1 MKNIYLPR
9 YKKILLFC
17 VFLLGTQ
24 LTFAQTLPLPTNVT
38 PNQVY
43 CTSVSLTLQ
52 ATCSEGE
59 PIWYDENDNEIF
71 DLDVTINTPVVYTVL
86 CEDVCSCNTSDPVFV
101 SFGPLA
107 PVVNTRSQVACD
119 GQQVKLMASCPRGIV
134 EWFVN
139 DTSNPLDPTNL
150 TITVTEPATYLVR
163 CNDASEPCVT
173 NTVPVSI
180 SLGANPISP
189 PTTYNSSETICR
201 GTEVPLSATCPA
213 GQGFF
218 FEDDGLTEINAT
230 SVSPTSTSSY
240 KVRCED
246 GFDCPSSFES
256 FTISVTIPPVPSGV
270 TNPTVCRGEMVTLT
284 ASCSAGEN
292 AVWYLENEFTP
303 LANTTFVASAS
314 YTYKVRCETIADSTC
329 VSDFVSSTL
338 TVITNITAQP
348 VSTQVCMGDAATF
361 TVGVNSTST
370 YQWQKRQ
377 QNGAYENIPL
387 ATSATL
393 TIPNTTLANKGFYRC
408 AVTSTC
414 TIYTEEVMLIF
425 KDAIVDNGKITPADI
440 SFLDQFGSATA
451 ISDSLGLVSAWSK
464 SSGKGAVY
472 IYKLNKN
479 GKWSGAG
486 ELAPSDLSTDDSFGT
501 ALAISGDTLF
511 ISAPYQ
517 NGDIGSVYIFA
528 KQTNST
534 WTQIDKITHPSINSG
549 DNFGESIAVDNGT
562 MVISAVGGEA
572 IYIYERNN
580 STGVWEFKQS
590 IAGNS
595 ATDFGYALGVSG
607 KTLVVG
613 APGEGADGAIYIFE
627 RDSLGVWQESLRSAP
642 VISLLS
648 GSRYGS
654 SVAISGSNIIAAGI
668 EPLSVH
674 NKSTIHS
681 YQQNS
686 VGTWALKGI
695 INSPDIATDGQNA
708 SVVAIYGN
716 MAIVG
721 YALNQINKGAA
732 VVFELNTA
740 GNWVQKR
747 LLKPADIKAGD
758 NFGAAVAIGK
768 NGAIVGAPFLPLYSP
783 LEIRPGSVYFYKLH
797 TYPKPDVSSILQE
810 ASVCPAQAA
819 TFNLTGLP
827 STDAYTITYKID
839 LAGTEKTVVI
849 TPDST
854 GKASFT
860 AILTSADNAK
870 SIFITKIKNNISACE
885 QASSISA
892 LLTLKAPTEIIE
904 HPAPMTVCFGET
916 AYFMSEA
923 TGEGLLSF
931 QWQRQA
937 PTLSGFD
944 QVLNNNFSDV
954 SMLTLPDR
962 TLADNRARY
971 RVKVFGECGVATSN
985 DAMLTV
991 LPKASVSATTSGPIC
1006 PGSTAQINFTGTP
1019 NAQIFYTVNNVP
1031 ASVTLNAAGTA
1042 TVNTAVLTHDVDY
1055 HLTSMH
1061 VLGNCNQQ
1069 LSDIVRV
1076 QVRTLGSNPPLVLT
1090 SPVHD
1095 VLPNGTQSYAA
1106 ETIQTTNKI
1115 NTSASATHI
1124 GNKFVV
1130 LEPGFEAKSGSVYT
1144 ARVTAACP

>member
-9 YKKILLFC
+9 YQKILLFC
-17 VFLLGTQ
+17 VLLLCGH
-24 LTFAQTLPLPTNVT
+24 LTFAQSLPNPTNVT

-52 ATCSEGE
+52 ATCSQGE
-59 PIWYDENDNEIF
+59 PVWFDEFDSQIY
-71 DLDVTINTPVVYTVL
+71 DLDVNVSSPTFYYVI
-86 CEDVCSCNTSDPVFV
+86 CEEVCSCNASNPVFV
-101 SFGPLA
+101 TFEHLEPLVA
-107 PVVNTRSQVACD
+107 TRNQVACSGD
-119 GQQVKLMASCPRGIV
+119 QVKLIASCPAGVV
-134 EWFVN
+134 EWFKS
-139 DTSNPLDPTNL
+139 DTSTPVAPEDLIQ
-150 TITVTEPATYLVR
+150 TITAPVDYLVR
-163 CNDASEPCVT
+163 CNNPDEPCISDT
-173 NTVPVSI
+173 KTVSI
-180 SLGANPISP
+180 TLGTTPLDA
-189 PTTYNSSETICR
+189 PTAYTPDQTICR
-201 GTEVPLSATCPA
+201 GTPVTLSATCPT
-213 GQGFF
+213 GVGHF
-218 FEDDGLTEINAT
+218 FEDDGLTEINA
-230 SVSPTSTSSY
+230 SAVFAESTSTY

-246 GFDCPSSFES
+246 NFECPSPFES
-256 FTISVTIPPVPSGV
+256 FTITVTVPPLPTGV
-270 TNPTVCRGEMVTLT
+270 TSPTVCKGEMVTLT
-284 ASCSAGEN
+284 ANCSAGES
-292 AVWYLENEFTP
+292 AAWYLENEITP
-303 LANTTFVASAS
+303 LADTSFIASTNA
-314 YTYKVRCETIADSTC
+314 TYKVRCETIADSTC
-329 VSDFVSSTL
+329 VSDFVSSVL
-338 TVITNITAQP
+338 TVTTNITSEP
-348 VSTQVCMGDAATF
+348 VSTQVCMGDVATF
-361 TVGVNSTST
+361 TVGVNSAST

-377 QNGAYENIPL
+377 RNGTYANIPL

-414 TIYTEEVMLIF
+414 TIYTEEVLLTF
-425 KDAIVDNGKITPADI
+425 KDAIVDNGKMVPADI

-464 SSGKGAVY
+464 SNGEGAVY

-479 GKWSGAG
+479 SKWSGVG
-486 ELAPSDLSTDDSFGT
+486 ELSPSDLSTDDSFGS

-517 NGDIGSVYIFA
+517 DGDMGSVYIFA
-528 KQTNST
+528 KQANNT
-534 WTQIDKITHPSINSG
+534 WTQVDKIRHPDIGHG

-562 MVISAVGGEA
+562 MAISAVGSEA

-580 STGVWEFKQS
+580 STGVWEFKQN
-590 IAGNS
+590 ITGNS
-595 ATDFGYALGVSG
+595 ATDFGYAVGVSG

-648 GSRYGS
+648 GSRFGS

-708 SVVAIYGN
+708 SVVAIYDN

-747 LLKPADIKAGD
+747 LLIPADIKTGD

-768 NGAIVGAPFLPLYSP
+768 NGAIVGSPFLPLLPIELRS
-783 LEIRPGSVYFYKLH
+783 GSAYFYRLH
-797 TYPKPDVSSILQE
+797 TYPKPVVNTVAQA
-810 ASVCPAQAA
+810 ASVCPAETA

-839 LAGTEKTVVI
+839 VAGTEKSIVV

-860 AILTSADNAK
+860 ETLILANNTK
-870 SIFITKIKNNISACE
+870 SIFITKIKNNVSTCE
-885 QASSISA
+885 QPLSVSSV
-892 LLTLKAPTEIIE
+892 LTVKAPTQIIE

-944 QVLNNNFSDV
+944 QVLNNSFSDV

-962 TLADNRARY
+962 TLADNGARY

-991 LPKASVSATTSGPIC
+991 LPKASVSATTTGPIC
-1006 PGSTAQINFTGTP
+1006 PGSTAQINFIGTP
-1019 NAQIFYTVNNVP
+1019 NAEIFYTVNNVP
-1031 ASVTLNAAGTA
+1031 ASVTLNAMGTA

-1090 SPVHD
+1090 SPLHD

-1124 GNKFVV
+1124 GNKFVI